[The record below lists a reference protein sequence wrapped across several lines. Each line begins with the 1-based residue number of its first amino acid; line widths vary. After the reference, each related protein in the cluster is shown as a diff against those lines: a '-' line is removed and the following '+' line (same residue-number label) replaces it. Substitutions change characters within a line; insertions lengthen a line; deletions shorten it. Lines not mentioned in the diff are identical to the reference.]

1 MDLALFDLDETLI
14 DDDSASLWMR
24 WLVTEGFAPEELEQQ
39 EQQLMQFY
47 YQGKLS
53 MEDYMQATLAPL
65 AGLSTQTV
73 AGWVQRYIRR
83 DILPRVYPAA
93 RERLLWHRER
103 GDCILVISATGE
115 HLVAPIAAQLGAD
128 GALAIGVEVQDGRF
142 TGNTYGT
149 MTYQQGKVIR
159 LKKWLAEHP
168 ELSFEHSHGYSDS
181 LNDKAMLEYVDSATV
196 INPDTELNA
205 LAVEKGWEICRWER

>member
-14 DDDSASLWMR
+14 DDDSASLWVR
-24 WLVTEGFAPEELEQQ
+24 WLVAEGFAPAELERQ
-39 EQQLMQFY
+39 EQLLMQSY
-47 YQGKLS
+47 YQGQLS
-53 MEDYMQATLAPL
+53 MEDYMQATLVPL
-65 AGLSTQTV
+65 VGLSTQTV

-93 RERLLWHRER
+93 RERMQWHRER

-115 HLVAPIAAQLGAD
+115 HLVAPIAEQLGAD
-128 GALAIGVEVQDGRF
+128 GALAIGVEVAEGRF

-159 LKKWLAEHP
+159 LQQWLQQHP
-168 ELSFEHSHGYSDS
+168 ELQFAHSHGYSDS
-181 LNDKAMLEYVDSATV
+181 INDKAMLEYVDSATV
-196 INPDTELNA
+196 INPNSDLGA
-205 LAVEKGWEICRWER
+205 LAELHGWEVCHWER

>member
-14 DDDSASLWMR
+14 DDDSASLWIR
-24 WLVTEGFAPEELEQQ
+24 WLVSEGFAPAELAQQ
-39 EQQLMQFY
+39 EQLLMQSY

-53 MEDYMQATLAPL
+53 MEDYMRATLAPL
-65 AGLSTQTV
+65 VGLNTQTV

-83 DILPRVYPAA
+83 DILPRVYPQA

-115 HLVAPIAAQLGAD
+115 HLVAPIAEQLGAD
-128 GALAIGVEVQDGRF
+128 AALAIGVEVAEGRF

-159 LKKWLAEHP
+159 LQQWLHQHP
-168 ELSFEHSHGYSDS
+168 ELEFAHSHGYSDS
-181 LNDKAMLEYVDSATV
+181 INDKAMLAYVDSATV
-196 INPDTELNA
+196 INPDSDLAA
-205 LAVEKGWEICRWER
+205 LAMQQGWEVCRWER

>member
-24 WLVTEGFAPEELEQQ
+24 WLVTEGFAPAELEQQ
-39 EQQLMQFY
+39 EQQLMQLY

-65 AGLSTQTV
+65 AGLNTQTV

-115 HLVAPIAAQLGAD
+115 HLVAPIAAHLGAD
-128 GALAIGVEVQDGRF
+128 DALAIGVEVQDGRF

-149 MTYQQGKVIR
+149 MTYQQGKVTR

-168 ELSFEHSHGYSDS
+168 ELSFEHRHGYSDS

-196 INPDTELNA
+196 INPDTELKA
-205 LAVEKGWEICRWER
+205 LAVEQGWEICRWER

>member
-14 DDDSASLWMR
+14 DEDSASLWMR
-24 WLVTEGFAPEELEQQ
+24 WLVTEGFAPAELEQQ
-39 EQQLMQFY
+39 EQQLMQHY

-65 AGLSTQTV
+65 AGLSTETV

-168 ELSFEHSHGYSDS
+168 ELGFEHSHGYSDS

-196 INPDTELNA
+196 INPDSELNA
-205 LAVEKGWEICRWER
+205 LALENGWEICRWER